1 MAATENGM
9 HVYGRKGGWLIGA
22 ACYNNGNGRI
32 GKNEIIIS
40 YCEVLETNRL
50 IQGAYSQIVLI
61 KSVGSFGFGFE

>member
-1 MAATENGM
+1 M
-9 HVYGRKGGWLIGA
+9 IGA